1 MNKNISKETIRA
13 EYAKV
18 WEGNDKMINYCTN
31 EVQNAGELEDGTLFV
46 IGKQK
51 IETRFCFGESGY
63 DYDEALDGARTA
75 RTSTDYL
82 KRENMRSYDETL
94 EQIAEAEKLDG
105 NYIAV
110 VFPKVHYN
118 QPAACRLGSVQF
130 RRTVDVLQDL
140 GGSAYLERLPGQK
153 IVARWGGEYR
163 VLTAPELQTVR
174 ETYEAA
180 RAAHE
185 KKVDAYIKRY
195 GTSKVHSWTYWR
207 DA

>member
-1 MNKNISKETIRA
+1 MSKNISKETLRA

-31 EVQNAGELEDGTLFV
+31 QVQAAAELDGGEIFV
-46 IGKQK
+46 IGKEK

-63 DYDEALDGARTA
+63 DFDEAVDAARTA
-75 RTSTDYL
+75 RTSTEHL
-82 KRENMRSYDETL
+82 KRENMRAYDQAL
-94 EQIAEAEKLDG
+94 EQIAEAEKRG
-105 NYIAV
+105 GEYMAV
-110 VFPKVHYN
+110 IFPKVHYN
-118 QPAACRLGSVQF
+118 QPAECRLGSLQF
-130 RRTVDVLQDL
+130 RRTIEVLQDL
-140 GGSAYLERLPGQK
+140 GGCGYLDRLPGQT
-153 IVARWGGEYR
+153 IPARWGGEYR
-163 VLTAPELQTVR
+163 VLTASEIATVR
-174 ETYEAA
+174 EVYEAA